1 MTAVDQ
7 NDPPSDPTGKNHV
20 SDQTEP
26 ESRPPEATD
35 RAARTVLEVSG
46 LRVSIDTPDGVV
58 HPVRGVDLT
67 VSRGEIV
74 GIVGESGCGKSTTV
88 KGILRL
94 LGSTST
100 ITADR
105 IALGDVDLVAASSR
119 QMREVRGGRIGFVA
133 QNPFGSLNPIY
144 SVERQFRELH
154 KAHGRK
160 LSRKESRKVAL
171 GMLEGVGIAE
181 PARVLDGYA
190 HQLSGGM
197 AQRVVI
203 ALATTLSPELLIA
216 DEPTTGLDATVQAQI
231 MDLMTQ
237 VVREEDRAMLLVTHD
252 LGVIA
257 QYCNRVV
264 VMYDGEVVEH
274 GDVMDVMVRPQHA
287 YTRKLIGSVPRA
299 GERLDVAR

>member
-1 MTAVDQ
+1 MTEITAKH
-7 NDPPSDPTGKNHV
+7 P
-20 SDQTEP
+20 
-26 ESRPPEATD
+26 
-35 RAARTVLEVSG
+35 RAADERATVLEVAG
-46 LRVSIDTPDGVV
+46 LNVHIDTPDGEV

-67 VSRGEIV
+67 VHRGEIV

-88 KGILRL
+88 KGILKL
-94 LGSTST
+94 LGPTSKV
-100 ITADR
+100 TADR
-105 IALGDVDLVAASSR
+105 IHLGETDLLAARPR
-119 QMREVRGGRIGFVA
+119 QMRQVRGNRVGFVA

-144 SVERQFRELH
+144 SIGRQFRELH

-160 LSRKESRKVAL
+160 LSKAENRDVAL
-171 GMLEGVGIAE
+171 GMLEGVGIVN

-231 MDLMTQ
+231 MDLMTR
-237 VVREEDRAMLLVTHD
+237 VVVEEDRSMLLVTHD

-257 QYCNRVV
+257 QYCQRVI
-264 VMYDGEVVEH
+264 VMYDGLVVEH
-274 GDVMDVMVRPQHA
+274 GDVMDVMVDPQHE
-287 YTRKLIGSVPRA
+287 YTRKLVGSVPKT
-299 GERLDVAR
+299 GEKLNVAR